1 MYGSP
6 KRSALL
12 SGLLHAAAIIA
23 ILAVTGVR
31 SPILQK
37 IHEVLILPLDL
48 REYRAVAPHKMTG
61 GGGGGARDPL
71 PASIGAVPRFATHQF
86 APPMVKIEN
95 VTPILPMEPTL
106 VGDPNI
112 KVPLLDYARWGS
124 PSGVNGPPSGGPGKC
139 CGIGSGEGD
148 GIGDGKG
155 SGLGPGEGI
164 DGVTYNG
171 STRGVLTAPVLL
183 WKTDP
188 EYSEDARKAK
198 LQGTVVLR
206 IEVNTS
212 GQAQNISIRQHL
224 GLGLDE
230 RAMEAVRRWKFK
242 PGTLNGKPAV
252 VMAYIEVNFRL
263 L

>member
-1 MYGSP
+1 
-6 KRSALL
+6 
-12 SGLLHAAAIIA
+12 
-23 ILAVTGVR
+23 
-31 SPILQK
+31 
-37 IHEVLILPLDL
+37 
-48 REYRAVAPHKMTG
+48 
-61 GGGGGARDPL
+61 
-71 PASIGAVPRFATHQF
+71 
-86 APPMVKIEN
+86 
-95 VTPILPMEPTL
+95 MEPTL

-139 CGIGSGEGD
+139 CGIGTGEGD

-155 SGLGPGEGI
+155 PGLGPGEGS

-171 STRGVLTAPVLL
+171 STRGALTAPVLL

-188 EYSEDARKAK
+188 EYSEDARKAR

-206 IEVNTS
+206 IEVNTN
-212 GQAQNISIRQHL
+212 GQAQNISVRQHL

-242 PGTLNGKPAV
+242 PGSLNGKPAV
-252 VMAYIEVNFRL
+252 VLAYVEVNFRL